1 MHANTPTRRYAD
13 TFIPSRNTGSPPRG
27 SSAEFIALSAT
38 MDLLASILA
47 DEQARRD
54 AFPICENKVFMAH
67 AAVTTLPRVVADAMV
82 DLARGAS
89 TDVREFAETL
99 KMIQQT
105 REVAARLI
113 HAGPEEIALLGPTSL
128 GLSLFANGID
138 WQVGDEVIC
147 YLDDY
152 PANVYPWLNLRSRGV
167 AVHFLEPPAPG
178 AITPELVEEAL
189 SPKTRLVALASC
201 HFVSG
206 YRIDIAGIGKLLRER
221 GILFSLDAIQT
232 LGAFPTTVEHVDFLS
247 ADAHKWLLG
256 PLAIGIVYIHKEWF
270 ELCRPT
276 LLGSWNIK
284 APGFM
289 AQPEIEFLPTA
300 QRYEPGALN
309 LSGIAGM
316 KAAIELLLEVG
327 IDRVAERILSIRT
340 RLAKGLEELGFRLL
354 DASPASAQSGITTV
368 SHPSRDVTAL
378 FEKLSRENIVCS
390 PREDRAGTKFLRFS
404 PHFYNTEAE
413 VDRVLEA
420 LRA

>member
-1 MHANTPTRRYAD
+1 
-13 TFIPSRNTGSPPRG
+13 
-27 SSAEFIALSAT
+27 
-38 MDLLASILA
+38 MDFLASILA

-82 DLARGAS
+82 DFSRAAS
-89 TDVREFAETL
+89 AHAPDFSETL
-99 KMIQQT
+99 KLIQQT
-105 REVAARLI
+105 REAAARLI
-113 HAGPEEIALLGPTSL
+113 HAAPEEVALLGPTSL

-138 WQVGDEVIC
+138 WREGDEVLC

-152 PANVYPWLNLRSRGV
+152 PANVYPWLNLRARGV
-167 AVHFLEPPAPG
+167 TVRFFEPPVPG
-178 AITPELVEEAL
+178 AITPELVEETL

-206 YRIDIAGIGKLLRER
+206 YRIDIAGVGQLLRGR

-256 PLAIGIVYIHKEWF
+256 PLAIGIVFVRRDHF

-309 LSGIAGM
+309 LAGIAGM
-316 KAAIELLLEVG
+316 KAAIELLLEAG
-327 IDRVAERILSIRT
+327 IEHVAGRILSIRE
-340 RLAKGLEELGFRLL
+340 RLVRGLQELGFQLL
-354 DASPASAQSGITTV
+354 SPPPDLARSGIVTV
-368 SHPSRDVTAL
+368 SHPARDVTAL
-378 FEKLSRENIVCS
+378 FEKLGRENIVCS
-390 PREDRAGTKFLRFS
+390 SRQDRAGTKLLRFS

-420 LRA
+420 LKN

>member
-1 MHANTPTRRYAD
+1 
-13 TFIPSRNTGSPPRG
+13 
-27 SSAEFIALSAT
+27 
-38 MDLLASILA
+38 MDFLASILA

-54 AFPICENKVFMAH
+54 AFPICESKVFMAH

-82 DLARGAS
+82 DFSRGAS
-89 TDVREFAETL
+89 ARAPDFNETL
-99 KMIQQT
+99 KLIQQT

-113 HAGPEEIALLGPTSL
+113 RAAPEEVALLGPTSL

-138 WQVGDEVIC
+138 WREGDEVLC

-152 PANVYPWLNLRSRGV
+152 PANVYPWLNLRTRGV
-167 AVHFLEPPAPG
+167 TVRFLEPPVPG
-178 AITPELVEEAL
+178 AITPGLVEETL
-189 SPKTRLVALASC
+189 SPRTRLVALASC

-206 YRIDIAGIGKLLRER
+206 YRIDVAGIGQLLRQR

-256 PLAIGIVYIHKEWF
+256 PLAIGIVFVRKDRF

-309 LSGIAGM
+309 LPGIAGM

-327 IDRVAERILSIRT
+327 IEHVAKRILSIRGL
-340 RLAKGLEELGFRLL
+340 LAQGLEELGFRLL
-354 DASPASAQSGITTV
+354 GASPDSTRSGIITV

-378 FEKLSRENIVCS
+378 FEKLRLESIVCS
-390 PREDRAGTKFLRFS
+390 PRQDRAGTKLLRFS

-413 VDRVLEA
+413 VERVLEA
-420 LRA
+420 LKD